1 VARLEVVG
9 ADVRFGGIH
18 ALRRAD
24 LAVERG
30 TVTGLI
36 GPNGAGKTT
45 MFNVICGLQP
55 VHAGRVLFGG
65 RDLGSLRPHRRAR
78 LGIARTFQRLE
89 IFGSLT
95 VRENVL
101 AAAEVRRRWARD
113 HSNPKA
119 VTDAVLDL
127 VGLASLSSRRA
138 ETLPTGQ
145 ARLLELGRALATRP
159 TLLLLDEPSS
169 GLDETESD
177 ELGDLLVRL
186 AAAGMGIL
194 LVEHDMELVMRVCST
209 ISVLDFGAVLATGSP
224 EEIRRDERV
233 RAAYLGTG
241 DSAGDGPGDGPGVS
255 GDPPGTDASAA
266 VGDTPRPVR
275 TETADVLA

>member
-1 VARLEVVG
+1 VALLEVEGV
-9 ADVRFGGIH
+9 DVRFGGIH
-18 ALRRAD
+18 ALRQAD

-55 VHAGRVLFGG
+55 LHRGRVVLDG
-65 RDLGSLRPHRRAR
+65 RDLGNLRPHRRAR

-95 VRENVL
+95 VRENIL

-113 HSNPKA
+113 RSNPRA
-119 VTDAVLDL
+119 VTDAVLAL
-127 VGLASLSSRRA
+127 VGLAPLAARRA
-138 ETLPTGQ
+138 DTLPTGQ
-145 ARLLELGRALATRP
+145 ARLVELGRALATRP
-159 TLLLLDEPSS
+159 ALLLLDEPSS
-169 GLDETESD
+169 GLDEHESD

-186 AAAGMGIL
+186 AMAGMGIL
-194 LVEHDMELVMRVCST
+194 LVEHDMDLVMRVCSC

-224 EEIRRDERV
+224 EQIRADDRV
-233 RAAYLGTG
+233 RAAYLGTEG
-241 DSAGDGPGDGPGVS
+241 APEDGPVDGPVDR
-255 GDPPGTDASAA
+255 GDPPGTDAGTAD
-266 VGDTPRPVR
+266 GDTLRPGR
-275 TETADVLA
+275 AETADVLA